1 MPEWITDQL
10 RQLIAKSST
19 CPIKNHPAKA
29 TTMTSFLPS
38 QFTFRGD
45 FMNRPSMSEPGQI
58 TAKFQLAASLL
69 VFLSAATLPYLWLV
83 AHFGYDDI
91 LREPTADILQKFH
104 AGGSSLVLAW
114 LGFALSALLFIP
126 VALAFRKLMSAYGL
140 ADQGSTALAIASAV
154 AQTIGLLRWVL
165 VVPWLAGIYVNTSA
179 TASSK
184 ETVLLVFE
192 AVHRYGG
199 MVIGEM
205 VGQLLLMGWTALIAT
220 QLYRSRLIPRWLSTL
235 GLLTVP
241 FWLVGQT
248 ELLHKVV
255 PAIVSVE
262 VIPVAFMAWEGWL
275 LGIAVVLLADVW
287 RERKQVG

>member
-1 MPEWITDQL
+1 
-10 RQLIAKSST
+10 
-19 CPIKNHPAKA
+19 
-29 TTMTSFLPS
+29 
-38 QFTFRGD
+38 
-45 FMNRPSMSEPGQI
+45 
-58 TAKFQLAASLL
+58 
-69 VFLSAATLPYLWLV
+69 
-83 AHFGYDDI
+83 
-91 LREPTADILQKFH
+91 
-104 AGGSSLVLAW
+104 
-114 LGFALSALLFIP
+114 
-126 VALAFRKLMSAYGL
+126 
-140 ADQGSTALAIASAV
+140 
-154 AQTIGLLRWVL
+154 
-165 VVPWLAGIYVNTSA
+165 
-179 TASSK
+179 
-184 ETVLLVFE
+184 
-192 AVHRYGG
+192 

-248 ELLHKVV
+248 ELLHKVI